1 MTTSSVSYAF
11 KQAVQLQ
18 GHLIDSLT
26 LAKVIDLIQSQGGD
40 YHLNQLT
47 IGQRKNQLSTVM
59 LTVEAASESSLQSIL
74 GSLSPYGVQVSQTRN
89 VQTSKCTQA
98 GTAPEGA
105 LLHFNL
111 PTQAQVSGQ
120 WVEINHQAGHLV
132 VVLKNGQPSLV
143 AEHQLQVG
151 DDVVTGTQGLLW
163 NPA

>member
-1 MTTSSVSYAF
+1 MTTSNVSYAY

-59 LTVEAASESSLQSIL
+59 LTVEATSDSSLQSIL
-74 GSLSPYGVQVSQTRN
+74 ESLSPYGVQASQSRDI
-89 VQTSKCTQA
+89 QISKCIES
-98 GTAPEGA
+98 GIAPEGS
-105 LLHFNL
+105 LIHFNL
-111 PTQAQVSGQ
+111 PTQAQVAGQ
-120 WVEINHQAGHLV
+120 WVNINHQAGHLV
-132 VVLKNGQPSLV
+132 VVLKEGQPSLV